1 MKANFDE
8 VWDYCKTVYGTAV
21 REDGEDGDKFFDC
34 PECGEPIFKEDYPLI
49 EKQFDGSNDAVYVC
63 PVCEEEF

>member
-8 VWDYCKTVYGTAV
+8 VWDYCKTVYGTSAL
-21 REDGEDGDKFFDC
+21 EEGDKFFDC
-34 PECGEPIFKEDYPLI
+34 PECGEPILKEDYPLI